1 MLGDYKVLHR
11 RTGTERM
18 NKLKRTKKV
27 IMEEAKMEKKKS
39 FIIIIIFVANT
50 KTNFSFKSCENV
62 KGICHYWESFWK
74 MCSKIT

>member
-1 MLGDYKVLHR
+1 
-11 RTGTERM
+11 
-18 NKLKRTKKV
+18 
-27 IMEEAKMEKKKS
+27 MEEAKMEKKKS

-62 KGICHYWESFWK
+62 KGICNYWESFWK